1 MRSDRIAGA
10 VLFAAAGAIAWETR
24 ALPFG
29 TLAAPG
35 PGYAPMLLAAAL
47 GAFSLL
53 ILAAGGRSPR
63 LAELGWGEAGHAA
76 AALASCAFAAFFLER
91 LGYRITTLL
100 IALFLLGAIER
111 LRWPVV
117 LGVALGLSLGTWW
130 LFADLLKVP
139 LPRGPWDF

>member
-1 MRSDRIAGA
+1 MRSDQVAGA
-10 VLFAAAGAIAWETR
+10 ALLAVAGAIAWESR

-29 TLAAPG
+29 SFTAPG
-35 PGYAPMLLAAAL
+35 PGYAPMLLAGAL

-53 ILAAGGRSPR
+53 ILAAGARSPG

-76 AALASCAFAAFFLER
+76 AALASCAFAAYFLER

-100 IALFLLGAIER
+100 IGVFLLGAIER